1 MIFEGEDDAM
11 YSCGLCC
18 CDSTAASMFA
28 HVKGFK
34 HREKYLG
41 MKYNLTTD
49 DKKTVLYEAKV
60 IQEKLKSYFYLEVNC
75 YIILINSLGNTLN
88 IDTQSFLYF

>member
-1 MIFEGEDDAM
+1 MIIFEGEDDAM

-49 DKKTVLYEAKV
+49 DKKTVLFEAKV
-60 IQEKLKSYFYLEVNC
+60 IVLLIQEIKNSHFYLKVNC
-75 YIILINSLGNTLN
+75 NII
-88 IDTQSFLYF
+88 